1 MVSTTKEGS
10 LPRSVLRFKARVE
23 NGVIIPEKAIAVPSG
38 QTYLVTL
45 QLVPEPDGD
54 TEVDALAEIAAV
66 AEPLGPVDLA
76 RNFDTYTGRVVADE
90 PTN

>member
-1 MVSTTKEGS
+1 MVSTANEGS
-10 LPRSVLRFKARVE
+10 LPKSILRFKARVE
-23 NGVIIPEKAIAVPSG
+23 NGVIIPEKAIAVPPG

-45 QLVPEPDGD
+45 QLVPETDGD
-54 TEVDALAEIAAV
+54 SEVDALAEISAM

-76 RNFDTYTGRVVADE
+76 RNFDTYTGRVIADE